1 MTDERQK
8 KTTDEYRNNWDNIFK
23 KKKTDDYQDILST
36 EECVLNALEECC
48 NQECNQGRNCPRRK
62 DATK

>member
-8 KTTDEYRNNWDNIFK
+8 KTTDQYRSNWDAIFK

-36 EECVLNALEECC
+36 EDCVIDAL
-48 NQECNQGRNCPRRK
+48 K
-62 DATK
+62 DGEKDGTTK